1 MEITTSAGALLAG
14 LVTSV
19 HCAGMCGPLICGMG
33 TLAKSEQ
40 QRMSATV
47 LYHSCRLISYSAI
60 GAVCGAIGQQ
70 PLRWFFDSPAALL
83 PWALVIG
90 MLMLAFG
97 IDKIIPRPSWLVRLT
112 ARTKLRTGKFSAHG
126 AAGTMGLLT
135 PLLPCGPLY
144 MVFGVALL
152 SASPQKGAE
161 FTLAFGL
168 GTVPLLWIGAQ
179 QFSRWRMKLQPRSLQ
194 RLQRAL
200 MLIAALLIAWRMH
213 DTLPFGAE
221 KQIGEEKLP
230 SCCREEKPQERP

>member
-1 MEITTSAGALLAG
+1 MVDKVKRRPLNDAEIWRLAQSKTNKPLPFGTCCSQAMGSFFELQYISPG
-14 LVTSV
+14 L
-19 HCAGMCGPLICGMG
+19 
-33 TLAKSEQ
+33 
-40 QRMSATV
+40 
-47 LYHSCRLISYSAI
+47 LISSSDCDF
-60 GAVCGAIGQQ
+60 GLQ

-83 PWALVIG
+83 PWALVVG

-194 RLQRAL
+194 LLQRAL
-200 MLIAALLIAWRMH
+200 MLVAALLIAWRMH

-230 SCCREEKPQERP
+230 SCCREEKPQEHPRNPGQL

>member
-1 MEITTSAGALLAG
+1 MVDKVKRRPLNDAEIWRLAQSK
-14 LVTSV
+14 TNK
-19 HCAGMCGPLICGMG
+19 PLPFGTCCSQVMG
-33 TLAKSEQ
+33 SFFELQYISPGQ
-40 QRMSATV
+40 
-47 LYHSCRLISYSAI
+47 LISSSD
-60 GAVCGAIGQQ
+60 CGFGQQ

-83 PWALVIG
+83 PWALVAG

-97 IDKIIPRPSWLVRLT
+97 IDKIIPRPAWLVRFT

-200 MLIAALLIAWRMH
+200 MLVAALLIAWRMH

-221 KQIGEEKLP
+221 KQVGEEKLP
-230 SCCREEKPQERP
+230 SCCREEKPQEHP